1 MIKVRTLLK
10 KIPHSKKF
18 YFISGIIILLI
29 IGRLTLPY
37 IVRYYLNDYL
47 ENDVKHYT
55 GRVEDVDLAL
65 WRGAYQIKD
74 FHFNKKNT
82 NIKIPF
88 IDVDTI
94 DISIS
99 WRALYRGKLLADLVL
114 TEPRVNFVDSKW
126 KKHKQSGVEENWK
139 DVLNNVVPFNLETLI
154 ITKGEIHFINNEIK
168 VPIDIYFKH
177 IELNAQNIH
186 NSKKQNS
193 ALFSG
198 YELSATPQN
207 HGELYSKGTFNILV
221 VPPEFDVNLKLEQ
234 MKLTQL
240 NAFLKVYGPIDL
252 TSGEFD
258 FYMEMASRNGK
269 IKGYLKPVFK
279 NMDVRSGFEEKDNS
293 FKETSFEVITAL
305 VNVILKNKT
314 TKLLAAEIPVE
325 GDLKDPELDKWEG
338 FKSLIENH
346 YGTPA
351 IKLKIDNTINLKSV
365 KADK

>member
-1 MIKVRTLLK
+1 M
-10 KIPHSKKF
+10 
-18 YFISGIIILLI
+18 
-29 IGRLTLPY
+29 
-37 IVRYYLNDYL
+37 NDYL
-47 ENDVKHYT
+47 VNDVKHYT

-65 WRGAYQIKD
+65 WRGAYLIEG
-74 FHFNKKNT
+74 FYLNKKNT

-88 IDVDTI
+88 IEIDTI

-99 WRALYRGKLLADLVL
+99 WRALFRGMFLADLIL
-114 TEPRVNFVDSKW
+114 SEPKVNFVDSKRN
-126 KKHKQSGVEENWK
+126 KNKQSVEDENWK
-139 DVLNNVVPFNLETLI
+139 DILNEVVPFNLETLV

-177 IELNAQNIH
+177 IELKAQNIH

-193 ALFSG
+193 ALFSR

-221 VPPEFDVNLKLEQ
+221 EPPDFDINLKIEQ

-240 NAFLKVYGPIDL
+240 NAFLKAYGPIDL

-269 IKGYLKPVFK
+269 IAGYLKPVFK
-279 NMDVRSGFEEKDNS
+279 NMDVRAGREEKDNS

-305 VNVILKNKT
+305 VNVILKNRN
-314 TKLLAAEIPVE
+314 TKLLAAEFPIE
-325 GDLKDPELDKWEG
+325 GDLKNPEVNIWKG
-338 FKSLIENH
+338 IRSLIANH
-346 YGTPA
+346 FGKPA
-351 IKLKIDNTINLKSV
+351 FKLKIDNTINLKSV
-365 KADK
+365 KEEYGIKTERP